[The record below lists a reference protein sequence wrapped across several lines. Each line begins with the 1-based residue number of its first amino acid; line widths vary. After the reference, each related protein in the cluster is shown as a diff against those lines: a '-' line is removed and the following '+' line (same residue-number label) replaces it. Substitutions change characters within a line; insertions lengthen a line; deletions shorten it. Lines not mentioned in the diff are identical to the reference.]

1 MIYTLGQKYKSW
13 GHMLNDVISDVRSHI
28 LRHFPERQIYL
39 RSGGEVKYYVL
50 STRLQVLVSTLLS
63 VMALWCLYTMI
74 NLLVGHNPLRTSG
87 QQIKHQKANYER
99 MVADLKAKEENTR
112 LMLAEQQAS
121 FETMARQLEQKH
133 QTLSQMMGKQTSTAA
148 LASSEM
154 TTYADDRVLMSP
166 ATRDTTPREARNNVI
181 KTASLTTGLAF
192 DNSLNALGATQ
203 DDYLIQAESETQDR
217 IERNRALI
225 QSTDMDIE
233 TILKSAA
240 GGTGGPFIPTAAL
253 TPESNGFISRIEAIQ
268 ARAVE
273 AEVLETAVT
282 SLPLGHPVD
291 AETYRTSGFGLRQ
304 DPFTKRP
311 TMHHGLDFGGQRET
325 PIVATAEGV
334 VVRVGKN
341 GAYGRM
347 VEIDH
352 GHGFKTRYAHLHK
365 TFVKRGQTVDKG
377 QKIGGMGSTGRST
390 ANHLHYEIHFQG
402 RAYDPSKFL
411 KAGLYV
417 Q

>member
-39 RSGGEVKYYVL
+39 
-50 STRLQVLVSTLLS
+50 
-63 VMALWCLYTMI
+63 
-74 NLLVGHNPLRTSG
+74 
-87 QQIKHQKANYER
+87 
-99 MVADLKAKEENTR
+99 KEENTR

-282 SLPLGHPVD
+282 SLPLGHPV
-291 AETYRTSGFGLRQ
+291 
-304 DPFTKRP
+304 
-311 TMHHGLDFGGQRET
+311 
-325 PIVATAEGV
+325 
-334 VVRVGKN
+334 
-341 GAYGRM
+341 
-347 VEIDH
+347 
-352 GHGFKTRYAHLHK
+352 
-365 TFVKRGQTVDKG
+365 
-377 QKIGGMGSTGRST
+377 MGSTGRST